1 MIFDA
6 IASGNLASVTEAI
19 RADPSCVDAFLRG
32 TGDTALHAAT
42 AAVSEPSIVD
52 EILAAAPHLKYAKNF
67 AGRTAF
73 AEAVLYENAPAL
85 EKIFRAPG
93 DEDVAMIRD
102 KYKYLPIHM
111 ACIHAT
117 GDQIVRT
124 VAELSPSC
132 VTALHYGRMPIHMT
146 RDVNAARYL
155 LRAAPETLR
164 ATDPDGN
171 TLLHLAVSQYWPEEV
186 ADMYLSPD
194 LARAFNDD
202 GDLPIHLAAAKNRY
216 DLVPALLR
224 IAPETTRS
232 TTKTGASTPLHEA
245 CKTALMYQ
253 EDTTVVEM
261 LVAADPGVVR
271 IRDAANH
278 TPLHYAMQCTRVFKK
293 LSDVCGDM
301 IRDLDDS

>member
-19 RADPSCVDAFLRG
+19 RADPSCVNAFLRG

-73 AEAVLYENAPAL
+73 AEAVLYENVPAL

-102 KYKYLPIHM
+102 KFGYLPIHM

-117 GDQIVRT
+117 GEEIVRT
-124 VAELSPSC
+124 VTDLSPSC
-132 VTALHYGRMPIHMT
+132 VTAHYAGKMPIHLT
-146 RDVNAARYL
+146 RNADAAKHL
-155 LRAAPETLR
+155 LRAAPETIR
-164 ATDPDGN
+164 AVDLDGN
-171 TLLHLAVSQYWPEEV
+171 TLLHTAALEYWPEEV
-186 ADMYLSPD
+186 ASMYLVPD
-194 LARAFNDD
+194 LAHTFNDD
-202 GDLPIHLAAAKNRY
+202 GDLPIHVAAGKNRY
-216 DLVPALLR
+216 DLIPALLK

-232 TTKTGASTPLHEA
+232 TTKTGMSTPLHEA

-253 EDTTVVEM
+253 EDTAVVEM
-261 LVAADPGVVR
+261 LVAADPEVVR

-278 TPLHYAMQCTRVFKK
+278 TPLHYALQCTRVFKK
-293 LSDVCGDM
+293 LSEVCGDM
-301 IRDLDDS
+301 LRDLDS

>member
-6 IASGNLASVTEAI
+6 IVSGNLASVTEAI
-19 RADPSCVDAFLRG
+19 RTDPSCVNAFLRG
-32 TGDTALHAAT
+32 TGDTALHAAM
-42 AAVSEPSIVD
+42 AVVSEPSIVD
-52 EILAAAPHLKYAKNF
+52 EILAVAPHLKYAKNF

-73 AEAVLYENAPAL
+73 AEAVLYENVPAL
-85 EKIFRAPG
+85 QKIFLAPG

-102 KYKYLPIHM
+102 GLGYLPIHM

-117 GDQIVRT
+117 GDHVVRT
-124 VAELSPSC
+124 VADLSPAC
-132 VTALHYGRMPIHMT
+132 VTVSHAGKLPIHLT
-146 RDVNAARYL
+146 RNADAAKYL
-155 LRAAPETLR
+155 LHAAPETLR
-164 ATDPDGN
+164 STDPDGN
-171 TLLHLAVSQYWPEEV
+171 TLLHLAVSEHWPEEV
-186 ADMYLSPD
+186 ANLYLSSD
-194 LARAFNDD
+194 LARAFNDV
-202 GDLPIHLAAAKNRY
+202 GDLPIHLAAGKNRH

-232 TTKTGASTPLHEA
+232 TTKTGLSTPLHEA

-253 EDTTVVEM
+253 ENTAEM

-278 TPLHYAMQCTRVFKK
+278 TPLHYAIRCTSVFKK